1 MTHNIDK
8 KYMQLCTDLAQKACG
23 NTYPNPMVGCV
34 IVHNTSII
42 GKGYHHKAGE
52 PHAEINAIN
61 SVAHKELLSE
71 STLYVNLEPCA
82 HYGKTPPCS
91 DAIIEHDIQRVVIGC
106 RDAYHEVD
114 GKGIE
119 RMRKAGIQIDVGV
132 LEQESY
138 ALNRRFFTFH
148 KKQRPYI
155 ILKWAQTQDRFIDRA
170 ADMKNGTKGVWITD
184 EICKK
189 RVHEWRTHEQAI
201 LIGTNTAHI
210 DNPQLTT
217 RLVKGNNP
225 LRLVIDLK
233 NRLPDSLHIKDKSTP
248 TIIFTQKQI
257 PSQHNLEYVR
267 ILNSETMWTEIM
279 GFLYTRNI
287 QSLIIEGGARILEDV
302 IEKNMWDEMRIFT
315 GPEYFYRG
323 IQAPHIH
330 KKPDSTEYIGNSKLS
345 IFFNDSEATIS
356 SK

>member
-1 MTHNIDK
+1 
-8 KYMQLCTDLAQKACG
+8 
-23 NTYPNPMVGCV
+23 
-34 IVHNTSII
+34 
-42 GKGYHHKAGE
+42 
-52 PHAEINAIN
+52 
-61 SVAHKELLSE
+61 
-71 STLYVNLEPCA
+71 
-82 HYGKTPPCS
+82 

-155 ILKWAQTQDRFIDRA
+155 ILKWAQTHDGFIDRA

-302 IEKNMWDEMRIFT
+302 IEKNIWDEMRIFT